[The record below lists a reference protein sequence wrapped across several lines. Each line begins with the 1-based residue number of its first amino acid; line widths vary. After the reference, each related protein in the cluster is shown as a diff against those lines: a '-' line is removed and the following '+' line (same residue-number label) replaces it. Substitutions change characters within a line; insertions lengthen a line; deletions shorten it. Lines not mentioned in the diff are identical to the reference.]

1 MRVLCPSSIV
11 NSSPT
16 LSVLFDV
23 SRSSLEVIPKAH
35 YTNLNIVN
43 AFYKNTHQFVL

>member
-1 MRVLCPSSIV
+1 MRVLCLSSIV

-23 SRSSLEVIPKAH
+23 SRFSLKAY

-43 AFYKNTHQFVL
+43 AFYKKYPPIVL